1 MKLISFV
8 IPTYNFAKFIGET
21 LDSILQED
29 SSFYEIIIYDGFST
43 DDTKSVV
50 RWYSDKYDCIRYIRS
65 KKRNNIDID
74 LNTAISEATSRYIWT
89 MSADDL
95 LVKGW
100 LSYFLSALENNQ
112 SDIYLFPAIHC
123 DQKMNKL
130 YKYPI
135 ASFRTP
141 EDLKVTV
148 SNNSDYLSYLQLV
161 RTSEGLFS
169 FCSSCVVDRVKIQ
182 NTDLLLEANG
192 TCWRYAARIIQ
203 MSLTY
208 PCSIFLTNNFIIHK
222 RGEND
227 SFGKNG
233 IIRRLDIA
241 ITQWV
246 NAIRL
251 IKKDPLIQS
260 FLIKK
265 VHSDIGFSTL
275 FYIKQLHIKNQQDRI
290 DYKRIVNTKYPA
302 KSFFSWILLKTPE
315 SNLLRFF
322 FILLLKLH
330 FDKLFK
336 IYRIYIKFR

>member
-21 LDSILQED
+21 IDSILQED

-43 DDTKSVV
+43 DDTESVV
-50 RWYSDKYDCIRYIRS
+50 RWYLDKYDCIKYIRS

-74 LNTAISEATSRYIWT
+74 LNTAILEATSRYIWT

-123 DQKMNKL
+123 DLEMNEL

-141 EDLKVTV
+141 KDLKVIV

-161 RTSEGLFS
+161 MTSEGLFS
-169 FCSSCVVDRVKIQ
+169 FCSSCVIDRVKFQ
-182 NTDLLLEANG
+182 NTDLLLAANG

-208 PCSIFLTNNFIIHK
+208 PSSIFLTNNFIIRK
-222 RGEND
+222 RGDND

-241 ITQWV
+241 ITQWT

-251 IKKDPLIQS
+251 LKKDPLIQS

-265 VHSDIGFSTL
+265 VHSDIGFISL

>member
-43 DDTKSVV
+43 DDTESVV
-50 RWYSDKYDCIRYIRS
+50 RWYLDKYDCIRYIRS

-74 LNTAISEATSRYIWT
+74 LNTAILETTGRYIWT
-89 MSADDL
+89 ISADDL

-100 LSYFLSALENNQ
+100 LSYFLSVLENNQ

-123 DQKMNKL
+123 DLEMKRL
-130 YKYPI
+130 YRYPI
-135 ASFRTP
+135 ARLKSRK
-141 EDLKVTV
+141 DLRVTL
-148 SNNSDYLSYLQLV
+148 SNNRDYLRYLQLI

-169 FCSSCVVDRVKIQ
+169 FCSACVVDRVKIQ
-182 NTDLLLEANG
+182 NTDLLLGANG

-203 MSLTY
+203 MSLAY
-208 PCSIFLTNNFIIHK
+208 PSSIFLTNNFILLK
-222 RGEND
+222 RGDND

-241 ITQWV
+241 VTEWA
-246 NAIRL
+246 NAVRL
-251 IKKDPLIQS
+251 LKKDPLIES

-265 VHSDIGFSTL
+265 VHSDIGFISL
-275 FYIKQLHIKNQQDRI
+275 FYIKQLHIKSHHDRI
-290 DYKRIVNTKYPA
+290 EYKRIVTTKYPA

-322 FILLLKLH
+322 FVLLLKVH
-330 FDKLFK
+330 FDKF
-336 IYRIYIKFR
+336 YRMYIKFR

>member
-43 DDTKSVV
+43 DDTESVV
-50 RWYSDKYDCIRYIRS
+50 RWYLDKYDCIKYIRS

-89 MSADDL
+89 LSSDDL
-95 LVKGW
+95 LIKGW
-100 LSYFLSALENNQ
+100 LSHFLSALENNQ

-123 DQKMNKL
+123 DIKMKRL
-130 YKYPI
+130 YRYPI
-135 ASFRTP
+135 ARLKGLK
-141 EDLKVTV
+141 DLKVTL

-169 FCSSCVVDRVKIQ
+169 FCSACVVDRVKIQ

-208 PCSIFLTNNFIIHK
+208 PSSIFLTNNFIVLK
-222 RGEND
+222 RGDND

-233 IIRRLDIA
+233 IIKRLNIA
-241 ITQWV
+241 ITEWV
-246 NAIRL
+246 NAIKL
-251 IKKDPLIQS
+251 IKKDPLIKS

-322 FILLLKLH
+322 FILLFKLH

-336 IYRIYIKFR
+336 VYRIYIKFR